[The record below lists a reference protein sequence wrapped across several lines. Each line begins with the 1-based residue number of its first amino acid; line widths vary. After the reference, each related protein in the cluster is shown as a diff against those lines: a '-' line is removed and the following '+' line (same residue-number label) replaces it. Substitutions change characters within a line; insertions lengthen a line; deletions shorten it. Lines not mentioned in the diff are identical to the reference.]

1 MPIQP
6 IVGPAGSGKSQIVAA
21 ERRPGDVLIDYT
33 LLWAALTGAVR
44 GEDGRFPVRED
55 DDPALPLVSAAYWF
69 ALSQAVDRELSGFVT
84 SASRD
89 NVERLERVTGRRARV
104 VDVKPGPLLARLTE
118 IDGDGEYLQGQCVAA
133 ARRWWTNA
141 ADVKWHAPG
150 VGSWRGPDG
159 KTHRVVSR
167 APRRSGGGGRRGRR

>member
-33 LLWAALTGAVR
+33 LIWAALTGAVR
-44 GEDGRFPVRED
+44 GEDGKFPVRED
-55 DDPALPLVSAAYWF
+55 DDPALPLVSAVF
-69 ALSQAVDRELSGFVT
+69 GFTLSEAVRRELDGFVT
-84 SASRD
+84 TASRA
-89 NVERLERVTGRRARV
+89 NVERLERVTGQRARV
-104 VDVKPGPLLARLTE
+104 VDVQPGPLLARLSE
-118 IDGDGEYLQGQCVAA
+118 VDGDGEFLDGQCVTA

-141 ADVKWHAPG
+141 AEVKWHARG

-159 KTHRVVSR
+159 KTHRVLSR
-167 APRRSGGGGRRGRR
+167 PPRRRGRRR